1 MYLYS
6 SWHFVLSKL
15 VLRTGFRILNYR
27 KSVYIET
34 IVKIYPMSK
43 IKRLKLSIIYDKV
56 NKQTKN
62 RGKDTIMSKS
72 TIVKAEILEILQ
84 DEKMHYASE
93 IKDIIRKK
101 HTDFDVTEGI
111 FSNSFRT
118 LTLAG
123 KCKNPE
129 RGVYCVNGE
138 KNESTTQD
146 KEQQNKEFN
155 ENSKSKDS
163 VKEDKKISAICLEV
177 ENFILQRIHELRG
190 EFTEMVKNVNVV
202 ETDDETVMYILK
214 VRQILEGIE
223 QSIKL

>member
-1 MYLYS
+1 M
-6 SWHFVLSKL
+6 
-15 VLRTGFRILNYR
+15 
-27 KSVYIET
+27 
-34 IVKIYPMSK
+34 
-43 IKRLKLSIIYDKV
+43 
-56 NKQTKN
+56 
-62 RGKDTIMSKS
+62 
-72 TIVKAEILEILQ
+72 
-84 DEKMHYASE
+84 
-93 IKDIIRKK
+93 
-101 HTDFDVTEGI
+101 
-111 FSNSFRT
+111 
-118 LTLAG
+118 AG

-155 ENSKSKDS
+155 ENSKFKDS
-163 VKEDKKISAICLEV
+163 GKEGKKISAICLEV